1 MKVRDKCVI
10 YIAQQKGGY
19 PSRIFTV
26 RECKQRRQS
35 LLFQSRYTIVY
46 VKVREKYDYYALQR
60 TIKVLVAFLSLSAI
74 VLVKILRSHMIF

>member
-1 MKVRDKCVI
+1 MCYLHCTTEGRLPKQNFFSTCM
-10 YIAQQKGGY
+10 Q
-19 PSRIFTV
+19 T
-26 RECKQRRQS
+26 QRRQS
-35 LLFQSRYTIVY
+35 LLYQSRYTIVY